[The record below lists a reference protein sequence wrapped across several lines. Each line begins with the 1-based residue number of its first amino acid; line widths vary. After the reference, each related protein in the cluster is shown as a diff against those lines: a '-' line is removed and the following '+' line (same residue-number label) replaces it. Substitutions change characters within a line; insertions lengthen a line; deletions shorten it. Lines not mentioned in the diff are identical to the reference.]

1 MQAVADGVKETII
14 TGGNINTAP
23 LLKRVF
29 IFLEDGDW
37 NSADE
42 YCEKVL
48 DADPECA
55 EAYLGKLMSE
65 LHVKNQEDLRHCS
78 VPFDNSNNYK
88 KALRF
93 ADDKLKTTL
102 VGYIEHINT
111 RNETARLEGIYSR
124 AKAAMASADTEK
136 AYKEAAQLFESI
148 SEYKDSSVLAIECRE
163 RAEAERERQAEIARK
178 EAEAKA
184 KRNKRTAII
193 TAIILCSTVAFFLL
207 YNMVIVPNNNYKN
220 AMALMHSG
228 RYTEAISVFEA
239 LDGYKDSVDKIGQ
252 CHTAILDGKY
262 NDAVALMDAGN
273 YKEAIPAFEAL
284 DGYKDSTDKIEEC
297 HTAILDGKYNDAVAL
312 MDAGNYK
319 EAIPAFEALDGYKD
333 SVDKIEECHTA
344 ILDGKYNDALA
355 LMDAGKITEAYE
367 AFLALD
373 GYKDSTEKAA
383 ALYDKYKM
391 ENLSAAQVGDYVFFG
406 EYEQDNDTSNGKEY
420 IEWLVLDVKDG
431 KALVISKYALDC
443 RSVMGHWKD
452 SSIRKWLNNDFLGV
466 AFSSDELSKLSPVI
480 VSPFSFEFQE
490 NQSSNT
496 DRVFL
501 LSVGEANE
509 YFSSDSTRD
518 CKLTDYAVAN
528 GPFAS
533 SNCWWWLRTPG
544 TSGRVDE
551 CFAYV
556 NRNGGVSTYG
566 NNGDSYAAIR
576 PAMWI
581 ELGDSK

>member
-1 MQAVADGVKETII
+1 MVKETII

-297 HTAILDGKYNDAVAL
+297 HTAILDGKYNDA
-312 MDAGNYK
+312 
-319 EAIPAFEALDGYKD
+319 
-333 SVDKIEECHTA
+333 
-344 ILDGKYNDALA
+344 LA